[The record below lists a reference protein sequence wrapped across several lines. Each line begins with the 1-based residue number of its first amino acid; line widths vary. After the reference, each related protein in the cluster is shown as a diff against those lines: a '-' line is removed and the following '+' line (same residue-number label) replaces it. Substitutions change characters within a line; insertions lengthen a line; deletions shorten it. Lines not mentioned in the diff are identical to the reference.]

1 MLLRTVLRIMLKSP
15 LLFSIGVLVSLL
27 SWTGIAAA
35 SEDNLGLSF
44 ELPPVTAVQQT
55 PVTLEDSIL
64 EGSKQITQPADKA
77 TEAPAPKPTKAA
89 PSVTEPTMIGP
100 TLIALERY
108 QEELPP
114 IAEKPV
120 VIVPNDL
127 APAAHK
133 EAANSTAIGRDPA
146 QIAEEVSGNTPIS
159 SGDLDASLEKPALET
174 ANPALQNNIDS
185 IGVSFAATALVL
197 PQPKETQ
204 QAGLFFGQAEDLE
217 TAIQAASA
225 TYDDGFGLLGKDP
238 EQAEALAENV
248 PSEETLAYGDIG
260 LDDWIFDGGSSSLV
274 AHTVG
279 SAEGTRHWSGKRT
292 QAYYGHEDPGNGVWN
307 LGTFSYQHVAKTPEE
322 ADEKQLKRLKRQ
334 GIELEQQAS
343 QLGITLTL
351 EEKLNGLDLAN
362 QAPLAALGK
371 GGYIERL
378 DQAYRMS
385 MEGAEAIAWARTRS
399 YIDPDTKGWNAPGLG
414 NNLYSIS
421 QDQERRMA
429 AINKALGA
437 YDRNTSTRIALAQL
451 DKIHVAGLDTKANT
465 WRTDNAVTP
474 SGQISE
480 RNSFLETEAPSA
492 VKAPAIEGIDFVLP
506 PKQAAAIHPVTPDSP
521 TLDSPDSVETT
532 ADVTTHAATTHAA
545 TTHTALVEALTAQP
559 TIGEAANLSS
569 ASDQD
574 TDKQDAY
581 TLDFAT
587 TASLITHEGAASVAD
602 APSMPNE
609 AIPDEDAAT
618 VTHHVLASQPA
629 SDLTESDFTEV
640 EAEPSGRSTENL
652 VTRETISTLQ
662 PISTPRVSIKKPE
675 LTETPSA
682 DTVTNAPKRPTLQR
696 LLATLPKAQN
706 TEETSPEKSTALQP
720 PANQQKHSTEMK

>member
-15 LLFSIGVLVSLL
+15 LLFSVGVLVSLL
-27 SWTGIAAA
+27 SWTGLAAA
-35 SEDNLGLSF
+35 SEENLGLSF
-44 ELPPVTAVQQT
+44 ELPPVTEVQQT
-55 PVTLEDSIL
+55 PVTLEGSTL
-64 EGSKQITQPADKA
+64 ERSKQITHPADKA
-77 TEAPAPKPTKAA
+77 TEAPAPKPTKTV
-89 PSVTEPTMIGP
+89 PSVAP

-108 QEELPP
+108 QEALPP

-120 VIVPNDL
+120 VIAPNSIAL
-127 APAAHK
+127 AAHK
-133 EAANSTAIGRDPA
+133 DAANSTAIGKDPA

-159 SGDLDASLEKPALET
+159 SGGLDASLEKPTSEA
-174 ANPALQNNIDS
+174 ASPALQNNTNS

-197 PQPKETQ
+197 PKPKETRQ
-204 QAGLFFGQAEDLE
+204 TGLFFGQAEDLDN
-217 TAIQAASA
+217 AIQAASA
-225 TYDDGFGLLGKDP
+225 TYDDGFGLLGKNS

-248 PSEETLAYGDIG
+248 PSEETLAYADIG

-292 QAYYGHEDPGNGVWN
+292 KAYYGHEDPGNGVWN

-334 GIELEQQAS
+334 GMELEQQAS

-378 DQAYRMS
+378 HQAYRMS
-385 MEGAEAIAWARTRS
+385 MEGAEAISWARTRS

-437 YDRNTSTRIALAQL
+437 YDRNTSTRITLAQL
-451 DKIHVAGLDTKANT
+451 DNIHVAGLDTKANT
-465 WRTDNAVTP
+465 WRTDNAIAP

-480 RNSFLETEAPSA
+480 HDSFLETEAPSA
-492 VKAPAIEGIDFVLP
+492 VEATDIEGIDFVLP
-506 PKQAAAIHPVTPDSP
+506 PKQATATHPVAP
-521 TLDSPDSVETT
+521 DSPDSVETT
-532 ADVTTHAATTHAA
+532 ADVTNHAATPHA
-545 TTHTALVEALTAQP
+545 TLVDALTAQP
-559 TIGEAANLSS
+559 AMSEATHLSS

-574 TDKQDAY
+574 TLK
-581 TLDFAT
+581 LDFAT
-587 TASLITHEGAASVAD
+587 TASLITHEGAASVAK
-602 APSMPNE
+602 APSIPDE

-618 VTHHVLASQPA
+618 ITHHSLASEPS
-629 SDLTESDFTEV
+629 SDLTESDLTEV
-640 EAEPSGRSTENL
+640 EAEPSERSTENL
-652 VTRETISTLQ
+652 VTHEAIATLQ
-662 PISTPRVSIKKPE
+662 PISTPQVSMQQLEP
-675 LTETPSA
+675 TETPSTDA
-682 DTVTNAPKRPTLQR
+682 RTNASKRPTLQR
-696 LLATLPKAQN
+696 LLATLPNAQN
-706 TEETSPEKSTALQP
+706 TEISPEESTALQQ
-720 PANQQKHSTEMK
+720 PAYRQEQSTETK